1 MFKTLSFQPKKL
13 LKHRSLLS
21 KTSNHVNLSLI
32 YQYRLNHHPYRG
44 ANLPA
49 VSVEGLPAVSV
60 EGLPAVS
67 VEGLPAVI
75 LEGLPS
81 VSVEGPYFTI
91 IEGDGMGLFERTRS
105 TPWALCLTPYALIR
119 MRPGEECYAEP
130 CPMID
135 GPWRSLFKLRIQT
148 SPELARLW
156 RESRTPPFPQT
167 TGLVYWY

>member
-1 MFKTLSFQPKKL
+1 
-13 LKHRSLLS
+13 LLS

-49 VSVEGLPAVSV
+49 VSVEGLPA
-60 EGLPAVS
+60 
-67 VEGLPAVI
+67 
-75 LEGLPS
+75 